1 MNTDTDVRC
10 TNCVTGPVN
19 RQEILLGKS
28 LGMLLSSHAKSSKL
42 LSSILSQLQLWH
54 LNLMVS
60 VPSAGASAVGVNNP
74 CVTEALLQSS
84 KLVWMTSTSLK

>member
-1 MNTDTDVRC
+1 VCC
-10 TNCVTGPVN
+10 TNCATGPVN

-28 LGMLLSSHAKSSKL
+28 LWMPLSSHAKSSNV
-42 LSSILSQLQLWH
+42 LSSIVSQLQLWH

-60 VPSAGASAVGVNNP
+60 VRSVWTSAVGVNNP

-84 KLVWMTSTSLK
+84 KLVWMTSASLK